1 MAISSRVL
9 AWTKSTAWALY
20 ELALDSVRIIYVY
33 GPPGVGKSF
42 LAQSSDPSHE
52 FESFTCN
59 EDLSVQEAMGMFSP
73 SPHGLEWLDG
83 PLTKAARFGKLLI
96 VNEVARSSQAL
107 LDFLLGLVDS
117 GESAAFTLPNG
128 ETVRPHR
135 NFKVILTANESPEKL
150 DTALQSR
157 LDCIIEVA
165 DPHPAL
171 VARLNSAIPRLG
183 DLVAASYKSC
193 DGDFSRIINPRHAL
207 SYAARIKE
215 GWPKEAAALVCF
227 GSGRCVD
234 IHAALWQ

>member
-1 MAISSRVL
+1 MSVSATLYKWASQ
-9 AWTKSTAWALY
+9 TAWSLY
-20 ELALDSVRIIYVY
+20 ELALASVRVIYVW
-33 GPPGVGKSF
+33 GPPGTGKSF

-73 SPHGLEWLDG
+73 SPSGLLWLDG
-83 PLTKAARFGKLLI
+83 PLTKAARHGKLLI

-128 ETVRPHR
+128 ETVRPHK
-135 NFKVILTANESPEKL
+135 NFRVILTANESPEKL

-157 LDCIIEVA
+157 LDVVIEVA

-171 VARLNSAIPRLG
+171 IARLNREIPQLG
-183 DLVAASYKSC
+183 TLIAKSYA
-193 DGDFSRIINPRHAL
+193 DRNPINPRHAL
-207 SYAARIKE
+207 SYCARIKE
-215 GWPKEAAALVCF
+215 GWPKEAAALACF
-227 GSGRCVD
+227 GPARCVD
-234 IHAALWQ
+234 IHAALWS